1 MPKDKHKHGA
11 SWHTASWYA
20 VLVRRILALTL
31 FVPDLQYLAARKA
44 VASGHAC
51 EHTTPERHQK
61 TCWRCAY
68 CSGLSLTLSTFMLT
82 W

>member
-20 VLVRRILALTL
+20 VLVRRIPALTL

-44 VASGHAC
+44 VA
-51 EHTTPERHQK
+51 
-61 TCWRCAY
+61 
-68 CSGLSLTLSTFMLT
+68 
-82 W
+82 